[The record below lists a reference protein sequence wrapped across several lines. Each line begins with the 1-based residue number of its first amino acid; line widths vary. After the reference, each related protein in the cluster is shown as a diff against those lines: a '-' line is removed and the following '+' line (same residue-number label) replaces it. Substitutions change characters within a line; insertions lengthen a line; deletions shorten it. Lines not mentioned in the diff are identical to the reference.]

1 MAKPKTIEDLTF
13 FRDLLWSASALS
25 PSPVFL
31 RPFFVERY
39 SGPRAAATVSLH
51 AFWEF
56 TIVLNGSGRLH
67 LHDRVLPMHGGMLI
81 LIPPGV
87 GHREESNGID
97 TIWIGYEGRLMGKAA
112 TGAPISLTDPAL
124 TKAAEKLWL
133 FSQRRFGSIGFE
145 IDGMLLTLIGGFFRA
160 LDEGGS
166 RPARDPVEKAIV
178 WMHEH
183 FAENIGFADVGAMA
197 GVSEGY
203 FYRLFKKR
211 TGKSPAH
218 YLTSIRI
225 ERAARALRMSSVA
238 IAEVAADCGYPDPF
252 YFSRVFK
259 RHTGQSPA
267 AFRGNTLRQNCRIH
281 SILQK
286 SQL

>member
-1 MAKPKTIEDLTF
+1 VA
-13 FRDLLWSASALS
+13 
-25 PSPVFL
+25 
-31 RPFFVERY
+31 
-39 SGPRAAATVSLH
+39 
-51 AFWEF
+51 
-56 TIVLNGSGRLH
+56 
-67 LHDRVLPMHGGMLI
+67 
-81 LIPPGV
+81 
-87 GHREESNGID
+87 
-97 TIWIGYEGRLMGKAA
+97 
-112 TGAPISLTDPAL
+112 
-124 TKAAEKLWL
+124 
-133 FSQRRFGSIGFE
+133 
-145 IDGMLLTLIGGFFRA
+145 
-160 LDEGGS
+160 
-166 RPARDPVEKAIV
+166 
-178 WMHEH
+178 
-183 FAENIGFADVGAMA
+183 AMA